1 VRRLARFRALVAP
14 ALLVVPAGIALG
26 TDAFRRWP
34 RLAAWSAAD
43 AGQYGVAFAESA
55 AFWGGLLVLASRR
68 RGALRWVATAAF
80 VVLGATA
87 LGAERYFYDQFQT
100 YLNAD
105 AARFGAAF
113 PASLRGQVGADA
125 AGLARSL
132 AIPFV
137 SFIALAVLAR
147 KWVRPSRRAIAL
159 GHGAIAFGAAA
170 MITLPCS
177 YRTVQAA
184 PPDVIFLHAMG
195 SVAEH
200 LARGA
205 PGHVEPGLRKPPYL
219 PAVAPSSGPA
229 RNVLFVLTESVR
241 FDAVCTAREADCT
254 RSPFTNAAAPD
265 RIPFLQM
272 RSNSST
278 TAISFGVLL
287 SGLGPNETRTSI
299 HDAPLLFDYAH
310 AAGFDTA
317 YLTSQHMMF
326 AHSEEFVRDLPVS
339 RRCGATDL
347 DLEADID
354 MGADDRLLTAR
365 ASRELPLL
373 REPWFAVVHYS
384 STHFPYR
391 TVEGD
396 EPFQPSSTSKAPDDN
411 AALFNHYQN
420 AVYAQD
426 RTIAELLR
434 TLRTTDAGRRTVVVF
449 TSDHGEAFRE
459 HGQLGH
465 TGAVFD
471 EEIHVPAWIDAP
483 AALLTTEE
491 RGALAYR
498 AQNPAWHVDLAPTML
513 DLLHLRGA
521 PELSRFQGR
530 MVGASLLQRT
540 PAEGWVA
547 LTNCSEL
554 WGCAFRNWGLMRG
567 TRKLEAREWDFDW
580 HCWDVAAD
588 PFERRDLGVAAC
600 GDLRDVANRLL
611 GGLPRNAAEP
621 AGPLTAK

>member
-1 VRRLARFRALVAP
+1 VRRLARFRALFAP
-14 ALLVVPAGIALG
+14 VLLVVPAAIVLASDGA
-26 TDAFRRWP
+26 RRWP
-34 RLAAWSAAD
+34 RLAAWSAGD
-43 AGQYGVAFAESA
+43 AARYGVALIESA
-55 AFWGGLLVLASRR
+55 ALWGGLLLLASRR
-68 RGALRWVATAAF
+68 RGALRWLAMFAF
-80 VVLGATA
+80 VAVGATA

-113 PASLRGQVGADA
+113 SASLRGQVSADA
-125 AGLARSL
+125 AGLTRSV
-132 AIPFV
+132 AVPFGY
-137 SFIALAVLAR
+137 FIALVMISR
-147 KWVRPSRRAIAL
+147 KWVRPSRRTIAL
-159 GHGAIAFGAAA
+159 GRGATLAGALA
-170 MITLPCS
+170 MIALPCS
-177 YRTVQAA
+177 FRTVQAA

-195 SVAEH
+195 SVAAH
-200 LARGA
+200 LAEGA
-205 PGHVEPGLRKPPYL
+205 PGHVEPGLRKPAYL
-219 PAVAPSSGPA
+219 PVVAPSSGPP

-241 FDAVCTAREADCT
+241 FDAVCTAYEAGCT
-254 RSPFTNAAAPD
+254 RSPFTNAATPE

-310 AAGFDTA
+310 AAGYDAA

-347 DLEADID
+347 DGDADID

-365 ASRELPLL
+365 ANRELPLL

-396 EPFQPSSTSKAPDDN
+396 EPFQPSSTSKATDDN
-411 AALFNHYQN
+411 ALLFNHYQN

-434 TLRTTDAGRRTVVVF
+434 TLRTTDAGKRTVVVF

-483 AALLTTEE
+483 SAVLTADE
-491 RGALAYR
+491 RGALAQR
-498 AQNPAWHVDLAPTML
+498 ASGPAWHVDLAPTML
-513 DLLHLRGA
+513 ELLHLRGA
-521 PELSRFQGR
+521 PELSRYQAR
-530 MVGASLLQRT
+530 MTGSSLLQKT
-540 PAEGWVA
+540 PTEGWVA
-547 LTNCSEL
+547 LTNCTEL

-567 TRKLEAREWDFDW
+567 THKLEAREWDFDW
-580 HCWDVAAD
+580 HCWDVAQD
-588 PFERRDLGVAAC
+588 PFERRDLGVTAC
-600 GDLRDVANRLL
+600 GDLRDVATQLL
-611 GGLPRNAAEP
+611 GGLPRNAADP
-621 AGPLTAK
+621 PGPLTAK